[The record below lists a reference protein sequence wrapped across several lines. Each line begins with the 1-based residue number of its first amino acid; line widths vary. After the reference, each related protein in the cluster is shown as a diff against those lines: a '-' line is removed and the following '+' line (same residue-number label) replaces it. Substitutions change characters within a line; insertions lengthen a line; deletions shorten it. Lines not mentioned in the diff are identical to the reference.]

1 MKLQTRKKGQICFF
15 LSVLLCLFLCQ
26 SPGFAKDKTD
36 VRFFQSGEYW
46 VFCSLGVKREM
57 PKIGPGMYQEISYKL
72 VFQGEWQETDKL
84 RLMEIRFMETGDF
97 YAARDVVSGKS
108 FNAQGEYYG
117 SAWVPESRAGK
128 IRSVLV
134 LEVSGPGFDRGR
146 KKKAPAP
153 PPAEIESPADEEVP
167 PPPAPPETSAPE
179 PPPAPQGLFG
189 KAVITNEE
197 IKKTLAAYSMDSP
210 ANSNEKNSPEDGDE
224 DEEDEESA

>member
-1 MKLQTRKKGQICFF
+1 MKLQTPKKGQISFF
-15 LSVLLCLFLCQ
+15 LVVLLCIFLCQ
-26 SPGFAKDKTD
+26 FAGFAKDKSD

-72 VFQGEWQETDKL
+72 VFQGEWQEADKL
-84 RLMEIRFMETGDF
+84 RLMEVRFMETGDF

-108 FNAQGEYYG
+108 FSAQGEYYG

-128 IRSVLV
+128 IQSVLV
-134 LEVSGPGFDRGR
+134 LEVSGPGLRRGLR
-146 KKKAPAP
+146 KKEPAP
-153 PPAEIESPADEEVP
+153 SAEIESPADEQVP
-167 PPPAPPETSAPE
+167 PPPAPPETMAPE

-189 KAVITNEE
+189 KTVITNEE
-197 IKKTLAAYSMDSP
+197 IKKTLAAYAMDSP
-210 ANSNEKNSPEDGDE
+210 ADSNEKSSPE